1 LVYFAFYIEILNKLA
16 SDNTIIFIVINFT
29 PKFKLMKPLF
39 YFLTVRVYTSEMMEF
54 YKDDPKIGSKEK
66 PYQAEV
72 FSEIISPYAK
82 FYGPQKNILIF
93 ESNCVYQWELESS
106 DGRPLTFSKS
116 DDAPELDMV
125 MITDSPSNQKWR
137 KILKDAPEMQF
148 DGKIRVKSKSPD
160 KNVFQ
165 LQTTD
170 NLTDGGKVKYS
181 LFFEFEHNGVIKYA
195 VIDPFVDTWPP
206 PPPPVG

>member
-1 LVYFAFYIEILNKLA
+1 
-16 SDNTIIFIVINFT
+16 
-29 PKFKLMKPLF
+29 MKPLF
-39 YFLTVRVYTSEMMEF
+39 YVLTVRVYTSEMMEF
-54 YKDDPKIGSKEK
+54 FKDDPKFGTKEK
-66 PYQAEV
+66 PYQADS
-72 FSEIISPYAK
+72 FSEIVSPYAK

-93 ESNCVYQWELESS
+93 ENNSVYQWELESS

-125 MITDSPSNQKWR
+125 MITNSPSNQKW
-137 KILKDAPEMQF
+137 KKVFKNAPEMQA

-165 LQTTD
+165 LETSD

-181 LFFEFEHNGVIKYA
+181 LLFEFEHEGEVKFA
-195 VIDPFVDTWPP
+195 AIDPFGDTWPP
-206 PPPPVG
+206 PPPPPVG